1 VVVQQTQQFN
11 ACIACATDDAYFY
24 DVAILD
30 ECDVIFFATPHGVA
44 MKGAGAFI
52 EKGIKVIDLGA
63 DFRLN
68 DKVEYQ
74 QWYELEHTQDDLLS
88 SAIYGLCEINHND
101 QPKMETSC
109 LPVAQP
115 LNEN

>member
-1 VVVQQTQQFN
+1 
-11 ACIACATDDAYFY
+11 
-24 DVAILD
+24 
-30 ECDVIFFATPHGVA
+30 

-74 QWYELEHTQDDLLS
+74 QWYELEHTQ
-88 SAIYGLCEINHND
+88 G
-101 QPKMETSC
+101 
-109 LPVAQP
+109 
-115 LNEN
+115 

>member
-1 VVVQQTQQFN
+1 MEGT
-11 ACIACATDDAYFY
+11 
-24 DVAILD
+24 
-30 ECDVIFFATPHGVA
+30 
-44 MKGAGAFI
+44 GAFI

-68 DKVEYQ
+68 DKAEYQ
-74 QWYELEHTQDDLLS
+74 QWYEL
-88 SAIYGLCEINHND
+88 NHNV